1 MTIKKLGSKLL
12 ILLFFVCILTRII
25 SSIFYIEDIDSLR
38 FALSLYEFNIVEL
51 QPHFPGYPIFV
62 ALAKAFYSIINN
74 MGGTFSLIGGISLF
88 ILIVFTLKL
97 FGISPHSSFGL
108 LTTIIILLNPF
119 IWIMSNRYMPDLM
132 GVSVSVASMYFLTIK
147 PKRLNFLLIGFFLAG
162 ILCGTRLSYLP
173 ILLILLIFHTVKNN
187 ERHKLFFS
195 FSIGCVL
202 WLIPMILMTGFENLY
217 LAALKQ
223 TAGHFNDFGGTIVTE
238 GTWHRRIS
246 NMIRSIW
253 ADGLG
258 GFWLGRSWHTL
269 FISLIMGYFYYHAFM
284 IVKNKKFNQQYLLI
298 LGSIAFYG
306 LWIFFFQN
314 IIYKSRHILPLIS
327 FLIVFLNLG
336 IKRLRNE
343 NKLLGNILVG
353 LYLISL
359 CNVTY
364 VLTSQHK
371 KPNAISS
378 VKDYIIKQD
387 INYSI
392 VSIPLINFYLK
403 SHGLKNEFF
412 DIEDITNS
420 EPVKALTRDSLLI
433 VGNFQN
439 KFSDDYINTYD
450 TTFYHNP
457 YVNRMWSELGI
468 FNLKKK

>member
-1 MTIKKLGSKLL
+1 MTIKKLCSKLL
-12 ILLFFVCILTRII
+12 ILLFIVCILSRIL

-97 FGISPHSSFGL
+97 FGISPLSSFGL
-108 LTTIIILLNPF
+108 LSIITILLNPF

-132 GVSVSVASMYFLTIK
+132 GASVSVASMYFLTIK

-173 ILLILLIFHTVKNN
+173 ILLILLIFHTIRSN
-187 ERHKLFFS
+187 ERYKLFFS

-269 FISLIMGYFYYHAFM
+269 FISLIMGYFYFHAFM
-284 IVKNKKFNQQYLLI
+284 SVKNKKFNQQYLLI
-298 LGSIAFYG
+298 LGSIVFYG

-343 NKLLGNILVG
+343 NKLLGNILVV

-371 KPNAISS
+371 KPNAISN
-378 VKDYIIKQD
+378 VKDFIIKQD

-420 EPVKALTRDSLLI
+420 EPIKALARDSLLI

-439 KFSDDYINTYD
+439 KFSDDYINNYD

-457 YVNRMWSELGI
+457 YVNRMWSEIGI

>member
-1 MTIKKLGSKLL
+1 MTIKKLCSKLL
-12 ILLFFVCILTRII
+12 IFLFFVCILSRIL

-108 LTTIIILLNPF
+108 LSIIIILLNPF

-132 GVSVSVASMYFLTIK
+132 GVSVAVASMYFLTIK

-173 ILLILLIFHTVKNN
+173 ILMILLIFHTIKNN

-195 FSIGCVL
+195 FFIGCVL
-202 WLIPMILMTGFENLY
+202 WLIPMILITGFENLY

-258 GFWLGRSWHTL
+258 GFWLGRSWHTFL
-269 FISLIMGYFYYHAFM
+269 ISLIMGYFYYHAFM
-284 IVKNKKFNQQYLLI
+284 SVKNKKFDQQYLLI

-336 IKRLRNE
+336 IKKLRNE

-353 LYLISL
+353 LYLIFL

-378 VKDYIIKQD
+378 VKDFIIKQD

-403 SHGLKNEFF
+403 SHGLKNQFF
-412 DIEDITNS
+412 DIEDISNS
-420 EPVKALTRDSLLI
+420 EQIKGLTRDSLLI

-439 KFSDDYINTYD
+439 QFLDDYINNYD